1 MYALHVHQEKVGP
14 IPSVDG
20 LLIQQLKKSTVDG
33 LLIQLLNHGSFFNPC
48 CCTSLPQELFL
59 KEFW

>member
-20 LLIQQLKKSTVDG
+20 LLIQQLKY
-33 LLIQLLNHGSFFNPC
+33 GSFFSP
-48 CCTSLPQELFL
+48 
-59 KEFW
+59 